1 MRAVLHVAAAVDTVD
16 VDGPIDATVATE
28 IDEKEKSE
36 RVSFFHLQQDL
47 CPDAA
52 AYD

>member
-1 MRAVLHVAAAVDTVD
+1 MQAVLHVAAAVDTVD
-16 VDGPIDATVATE
+16 DDGPIDATIATE

-36 RVSFFHLQQDL
+36 RVSFFHFQQDL

-52 AYD
+52 ADD